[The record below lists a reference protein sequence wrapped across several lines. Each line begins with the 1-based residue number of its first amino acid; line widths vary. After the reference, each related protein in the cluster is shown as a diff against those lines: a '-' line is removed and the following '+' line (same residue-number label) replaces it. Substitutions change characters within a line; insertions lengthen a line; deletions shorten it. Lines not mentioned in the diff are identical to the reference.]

1 MNLLA
6 LIRIAFRALWVNKL
20 RSSLTMLGI
29 IIGVGGV
36 ITTISVGAGAQ
47 VRLEKEIELSL
58 GSRLIIVRSGSASS
72 SGVRLGIGS
81 KHTITEDDA
90 YAIEREVAAVQAAAT
105 GLQGS
110 GQVLGG
116 DRNWSTSFVGV
127 TSRDFEIWNW
137 EIVAGRGIEESDVK
151 GSAKVVVLG
160 DFVAWNLFG
169 DVDPIG
175 QVVRIN
181 KVPLTVVGVSK
192 RKGQSL
198 GGPQADV
205 IHMPISTAR
214 NRILGAAHS
223 RHRSVNAISVKVRE
237 DASMAEAEDD
247 IRALLRQ
254 RHQLQPGQTDDFI
267 LQNLVE
273 VQRAREESTRIM
285 TLLLVVVAS
294 VSLLV
299 GGIGIM
305 NIMLV
310 SVTER
315 TREIGLRMA
324 VGARGHDIF
333 TQFLVEA
340 ITLALIGG
348 LLGIA
353 AGIPGSYAIAHFMDW
368 PIVLRLESIALAM
381 GFTGAI
387 GIIFGLY
394 PARKASRLTPIEAL
408 RYE

>member
-169 DVDPIG
+169 DADPIG
-175 QVVRIN
+175 QMVRIN

-223 RHRSVNAISVKVRE
+223 RHRSVNAISVQVRE

-254 RHQLQPGQTDDFI
+254 RHRLQPGQTDDFI

-348 LLGIA
+348 LLGIE

>member
-1 MNLLA
+1 MIRTA
-6 LIRIAFRALWVNKL
+6 LRALWVNKL

-29 IIGVGGV
+29 IIGVGAV
-36 ITTISVGAGAQ
+36 VTTISVGAGAKM
-47 VRLEKEIELSL
+47 RLEKEIELSL

-72 SGVRLGIGS
+72 SGVRLGAGS
-81 KHTITEDDA
+81 RHTITEDDS

-105 GLQGS
+105 GLSGS

-116 DRNWSTSFVGV
+116 GRNWSTALIGV
-127 TSRDFEIWNW
+127 TSKDFEIWSW

-151 GSAKVVVLG
+151 ASAKVVVLG

-169 DVDPIG
+169 DADPIG

-181 KVPLTVVGVSK
+181 KVPMTVIGVSK
-192 RKGQSL
+192 RKGESL

-205 IHMPISTAR
+205 IHMPVSTAR

-223 RHRSVNAISVKVRE
+223 KHRTVAAISVKVRE

-254 RHQLQPGQTDDFI
+254 RHRLQPGQPDDFI

-285 TLLLVVVAS
+285 TLLLVIVAS
-294 VSLLV
+294 ISLLV

-305 NIMLV
+305 NMMLV
-310 SVTER
+310 SVRER

-348 LLGIA
+348 LLGIS

-368 PIVLRLESIALAM
+368 PIALGLESIALAM

-394 PARKASRLTPIEAL
+394 PACKASQLTPTEAL

>member
-1 MNLLA
+1 
-6 LIRIAFRALWVNKL
+6 VNKL

-29 IIGVGGV
+29 SIGVGGV
-36 ITTISVGAGAQ
+36 ITTISVGAGAKA
-47 VRLEKEIELSL
+47 RLEKEIELSL

-72 SGVRLGIGS
+72 SGVRLGVGS

-90 YAIEREVAAVQAAAT
+90 YAIEREVAAVQAVAT
-105 GLQGS
+105 ELQGS

-116 DRNWSTSFVGV
+116 DRNWSTGFAGV

-137 EIVAGRGIEESDVK
+137 EMVVGRGIEESDVK

-169 DVDPIG
+169 DADPIG

-181 KVPLTVVGVSK
+181 KVPLTVIGVSK

-214 NRILGAAHS
+214 NRILGAVHS

-237 DASMAEAEDD
+237 DAGMADAEDD

-254 RHQLQPGQTDDFI
+254 RHRLQPGETDDFI

-273 VQRAREESTRIM
+273 VQMAREESTRIM

-294 VSLLV
+294 VALLV

-353 AGIPGSYAIAHFMDW
+353 AGIPASYAIAHFMGW
-368 PIVLRLESIALAM
+368 PIALGLESIALAM
-381 GFTGAI
+381 GITGAI

-394 PARKASRLTPIEAL
+394 PARSASRMTPIEAL